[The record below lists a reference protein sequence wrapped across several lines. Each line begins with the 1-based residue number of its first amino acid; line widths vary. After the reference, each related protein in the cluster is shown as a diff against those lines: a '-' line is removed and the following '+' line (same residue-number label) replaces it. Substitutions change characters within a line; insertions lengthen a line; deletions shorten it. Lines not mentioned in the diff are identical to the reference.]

1 MTLKIPSKN
10 QSIPRSIVPLL
21 QSGSPLDNPG
31 NPQSSEEQRKQVMG
45 IIDQVLNFLSEE
57 DCGAGETK

>member
-21 QSGSPLDNPG
+21 QSGSPLG
-31 NPQSSEEQRKQVMG
+31 NPQSAKEQREQVMG
-45 IIDQVLNFLSEE
+45 IIDEVLSFLSEE
-57 DCGAGETK
+57 DCGAGEAK